1 MVNKVENKRE
11 AKLLK
16 ASSNG
21 NWKFVGKLLNQHY
34 ENLERKDRYYHLSSL
49 SEVISYDSHHIEV
62 GDLISDRTPNPFEQL
77 LIKEFNE
84 YLVQSLLSLSDID
97 RHIILGYVLE
107 NKSFLQLSRET
118 GLSNKTVKAHYKKSL
133 AQLKSKLKDII

>member
-11 AKLLK
+11 TKLLK

-21 NWKFVGKLLNQHY
+21 NWKLVDKLLNQHY

-49 SEVISYDSHHIEV
+49 NEVISYDNHHIEV
-62 GDLISDRTPNPFEQL
+62 ENLISDRTPNPFEQL
-77 LIKEFNE
+77 LIKEVNE
-84 YLVQSLLSLSDID
+84 HLLQSLLSLSDTD
-97 RHIILGYVLE
+97 SHIILGYVLE

-118 GLSNKTVKAHYKKSL
+118 GLSNKTVKAHYEKSL